1 VRFDAATF
9 GAASYL
15 WQFGDG
21 STKQTT
27 QPLAFHRFATAGTF
41 QVTLTVTDG
50 NGTQAQSTI
59 PVGVAPLPSSS
70 GLPTLAP
77 PSARSRKDPGYSRA
91 AGKLAGGARTV
102 FCWSKADWAVL
113 APAFDGSGFGGYV
126 DPAKPKQIGLAPTT
140 CSRLDVLEY
149 KHSAAATAG
158 LAEAVLVLADGVEVT
173 QGYKNAA
180 QAACYGLQMVP
191 DTSTLLGADEAES
204 GRLGK
209 LAAHWFTRKN
219 LPPGF
224 WSAQCRDGGKLDLD
238 PAARHWP

>member
-21 STKQTT
+21 TTRQTT

-41 QVTLTVTDG
+41 PVTLVVTDG
-50 NGTQAQSTI
+50 NGTQAHAT
-59 PVGVAPLPSSS
+59 VTVEVAPLPSTS
-70 GLPTLAP
+70 GLPTLAG
-77 PSARSRKDPGYSRA
+77 PSPRSRKDPAFSRV
-91 AGKLAGGARTV
+91 AGKLAGGTRSV
-102 FCWSKADWAVL
+102 FCWSQSDWLVL
-113 APAFDGSGFGGYV
+113 AKAFDENGFGGFV
-126 DPAKPKQIGLAPTT
+126 DPAKAKQIGLAPTT
-140 CSRLDVLEY
+140 CSQLDLLR
-149 KHSAAATAG
+149 HRHAATTAI
-158 LAEAVLVLADGVEVT
+158 ADAVLVLADGVET
-173 QGYKNAA
+173 SQGYKNAA

-191 DTSTLLGADEAES
+191 DTSSLLGAGSAES
-204 GRLGK
+204 AQLGK
-209 LAAHWFTRKN
+209 LAARWFTRKN